1 MQCLRD
7 GSGSITYELITDCS
21 QRTMGFNGP
30 SVLTISKGGHVTSAS
45 LSGTAAVLV
54 TVHEE
59 FGINQTAVVH
69 VEVQY

>member
-1 MQCLRD
+1 M
-7 GSGSITYELITDCS
+7 
-21 QRTMGFNGP
+21 
-30 SVLTISKGGHVTSAS
+30 TSAS

-69 VEVQY
+69 VEVQYLFVNFSNLFNFLSLCSIHDIFTVSIQLLFFVRR